1 MTNIIP
7 INAPYVKYQSSGAEH
22 TFTVS
27 MSKLM
32 DEFIEHELDPAVEKL
47 FFKLRNPNT
56 GNDVNVYLDSQQSH
70 LSRLYLNNNDNNRII
85 KLVVT

>member
-1 MTNIIP
+1 MTNVIK
-7 INAPYVKYQSSGAEH
+7 INEPYVKYQTNGNEH

-32 DEFIEHELDPAVEKL
+32 DEFIEHELDPVTEKL
-47 FFKLRNPNT
+47 YFNLFNPVTKNT
-56 GNDVNVYLDSQQSH
+56 IPVYLDRQESH
-70 LSRLYLNNNDNNRII
+70 LTRMYAHTTPERII